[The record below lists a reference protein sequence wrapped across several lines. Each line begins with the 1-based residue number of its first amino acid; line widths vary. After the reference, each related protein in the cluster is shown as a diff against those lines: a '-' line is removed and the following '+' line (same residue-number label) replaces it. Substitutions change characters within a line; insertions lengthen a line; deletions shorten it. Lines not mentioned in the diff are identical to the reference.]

1 MKPEYQIAL
10 IEESDHAACL
20 DIYAP
25 YIRDTVITF
34 EYAVPTVE
42 EFSERIRSITQ
53 KFPWL
58 VCRYEGKVVGYAYA
72 SRYRDRIA
80 YQWSVEITVY
90 IHPDFQGKGLARRL
104 YETLLAILRLQGF
117 LTVYAIVGYPNEQSV
132 GFHESMGFEAFALF
146 IKSGYKHGQW
156 RDTLW
161 LQYTLGEYPSEPK
174 DPVGIGSIM
183 GTKELEAIFRAS
195 APPTT
200 P

>member
-1 MKPEYQIAL
+1 MEPRFHISF
-10 IEESDHAACL
+10 IEESDYAACL

-34 EYAVPTVE
+34 EYEVPTME

-53 KFPWL
+53 KYPWL

-72 SRYRDRIA
+72 SSYRDRIA
-80 YQWSVEITVY
+80 YQWSVESAIY
-90 IHPDFQGKGLARRL
+90 IHPDFHRKGIARRL

-146 IKSGYKHGQW
+146 KKSGYKHGQW

-161 LQYTLGEYPSEPK
+161 LQYRLSEYPMDPK
-174 DPVGIGSIM
+174 NPVEIGTIQ
-183 GTKELEAIFRAS
+183 GTNLVLTLEGNF
-195 APPTT
+195 
-200 P
+200 